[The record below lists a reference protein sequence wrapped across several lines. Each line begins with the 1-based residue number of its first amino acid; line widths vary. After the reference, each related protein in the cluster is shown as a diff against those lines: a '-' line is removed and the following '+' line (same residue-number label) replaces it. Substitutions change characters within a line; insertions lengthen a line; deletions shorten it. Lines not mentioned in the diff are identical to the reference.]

1 MMPTV
6 PALAETRAVR
16 YNFNLNL
23 GSRLGKSA
31 KSSYGGKQTVA
42 YSTREVPGTIVVN
55 TRQRALYFVLNNGK
69 AIRYGVGVGRRGFS
83 WKGAAHIRRKAKWP
97 AWYPP
102 EEMRKRELKQNGR
115 ELPKMMPGGP
125 KNPLG
130 ARALYLFQ
138 GQKDT
143 LYRIHGTNDPSSI
156 GFAQSSGCI
165 RLLNNEIVDLYQ
177 RVGIGAK
184 VVVV

>member
-1 MMPTV
+1 MNRRQILLGTAALMMPTV

-83 WKGAAHIRRKAKWP
+83 WKGAAHVRRKTKWP
-97 AWYPP
+97 AWYPH
-102 EEMRKRELKQNGR
+102 EEIAADTLTEWQGDPLRCWCRA
-115 ELPKMMPGGP
+115 PGFFLEGCCP
-125 KNPLG
+125 HP
-130 ARALYLFQ
+130 AQ
-138 GQKDT
+138 GQMAGLVSARRD
-143 LYRIHGTNDPSSI
+143 
-156 GFAQSSGCI
+156 AQ
-165 RLLNNEIVDLYQ
+165 
-177 RVGIGAK
+177 A
-184 VVVV
+184 